1 MVGKLKNP
9 IFAYSTGMSGTAH
22 KVENA
27 SLKEVVNVYL
37 ADAARAEQ
45 GGGPS
50 GVERQH
56 KNKRLTARERLE
68 LLLDAGAP
76 QM

>member
-1 MVGKLKNP
+1 MVASTKCGISLISCMGSMGGKRKNP
-9 IFAYSTGMSGTAH
+9 IFAYSAGMSGTAH

-45 GGGPS
+45 GGGP
-50 GVERQH
+50 
-56 KNKRLTARERLE
+56 
-68 LLLDAGAP
+68 
-76 QM
+76 